1 MNKIFNQNARKEK
14 RRSLRR
20 RSTKAER
27 TLWQNLRNRGFE
39 GYKFRRQVS
48 VGFFV
53 LDFYCPELKLA
64 MEVDGYTHDSDEAKK
79 YDAERQEIIEN
90 YGVRFLHI
98 RDEEVHED
106 IEKTLKNIKTE
117 ILKRIDDDKKL

>member
-1 MNKIFNQNARKEK
+1 M
-14 RRSLRR
+14 RR

-27 TLWQNLRNRGFE
+27 KLWQNLRNRGFE

-64 MEVDGYTHDSDEAKK
+64 IEVDGYTHDSDEAKK
-79 YDAERQEIIEN
+79 YDAEREEIIEN
-90 YGVRFLHI
+90 YGVRFLRI
-98 RDEEVHED
+98 RDEEVRED
-106 IEKTLKNIKTE
+106 IEKALKKIKA
-117 ILKRIDDDKKL
+117 IISKLVSTI

>member
-1 MNKIFNQNARKEK
+1 MKKIFNDNTQKEK
-14 RRSLRR
+14 RRNLRR

-27 TLWQNLRNRGFE
+27 LMWQNLRNRRFE

-53 LDFYCPELKLA
+53 LDFYCPQLKLA
-64 MEVDGYTHDSDEAKK
+64 IEVDGYSHDSEEAKK

-90 YGVRFLHI
+90 HGVRFLRI
-98 RDEEVHED
+98 RDEEVHEN
-106 IEKTLKNIKTE
+106 IEKALDKVKAE
-117 ILKRIDDDKKL
+117 IRRLVSSV

>member
-1 MNKIFNQNARKEK
+1 MNKIFNQKTQIEK
-14 RRSLRR
+14 RRALRR
-20 RSTKAER
+20 RSTNAER
-27 TLWQNLRNRGFE
+27 TLWQNLRNRSFE

-64 MEVDGYTHDSDEAKK
+64 IEVDGYTHDSDEAKK
-79 YDAERQEIIEN
+79 CDAERQAIIEN
-90 YGVRFLHI
+90 YRVRFLRI

-106 IEKTLKNIKTE
+106 IEKTLKKIKTE
-117 ILKRIDDDKKL
+117 ILKPIDDDKKL